1 MRSNTPNLS
10 YIRNVLYSS
19 KSLTNV
25 NNEINHDLNCR
36 MALDKVKNHYQNLNS
51 RISGQKIK
59 IFSKT
64 KYLGSINEEIFS
76 KITWTTWRLNQIEQ
90 IAFLCKAL
98 LLHTIICNLLT
109 HIWERVAKSGVKLK
123 ATLWKK

>member
-76 KITWTTWRLNQIEQ
+76 KITWTT
-90 IAFLCKAL
+90 
-98 LLHTIICNLLT
+98 
-109 HIWERVAKSGVKLK
+109 
-123 ATLWKK
+123 